1 MTFSSVRTA
10 LHKNGRSHFKRASV
24 RSRAG
29 LECASMMM
37 TSTALEDFRAPLFSR
52 RRSLSTIQQ
61 RQHLIPT
68 QHSSKRPPPI
78 CRDSVELQELTQE
91 VLESPVG
98 SFFCRSAVKVSAS
111 QLDDR
116 DDAYAIAHES
126 GELIEYLLRGYNHT
140 ISPLALCGKQSNQIF
155 LLSQMHQ

>member
-1 MTFSSVRTA
+1 MTFSSVRTV
-10 LHKNGRSHFKRASV
+10 LYKNGRLHLKRASV
-24 RSRAG
+24 RSRTG
-29 LECASMMM
+29 RECASAVA
-37 TSTALEDFRAPLFSR
+37 STALEDIRAPLFSR
-52 RRSLSTIQQ
+52 RRSLSTSQQ
-61 RQHLIPT
+61 GHRLIPT